1 MLVAANSS
9 QLPIPQRIAAGQ
21 TPALFRG
28 SEKLEKC
35 FWTFFAASIR
45 NKNTREAYLTACFR
59 LSDWCESRQVS
70 LINIEPMTVAAY
82 IETLGDHYQPA
93 TIKQHLAAIRMLF
106 D

>member
-1 MLVAANSS
+1 MHSGS
-9 QLPIPQRIAAGQ
+9 FIDSPP